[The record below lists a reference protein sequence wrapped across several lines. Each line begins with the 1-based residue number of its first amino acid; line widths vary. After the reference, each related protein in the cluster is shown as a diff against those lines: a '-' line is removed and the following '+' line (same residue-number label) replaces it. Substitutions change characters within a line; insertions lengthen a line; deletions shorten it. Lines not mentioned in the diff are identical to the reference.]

1 MNYSL
6 NILELAQTPYFPQI
20 LNLLNVVLILITA
33 LVTYL
38 SWRTARK
45 ANELQL
51 LPLLA
56 IYFRGKAL
64 KDRTIKIRNIGK
76 SPAYDIK
83 IESFTTILTDV
94 QHLWRLDLSLGGT
107 NVLVADE
114 EKALTMMSTDNGK
127 VADMNDF
134 MIFHLDP
141 DEDHERKR
149 VDLLLTFRNAEGNSY
164 YSEVETGM
172 GGLFVKPA
180 RRLNVLGKLY
190 IGRRRHYEKLLLI
203 LYKFK
208 WKFTKPYIKQP
219 RDRLI

>member
-1 MNYSL
+1 MNYWQ
-6 NILELAQTPYFPQI
+6 NFLELSQQPFFPQ
-20 LNLLNVVLILITA
+20 LLSLVNVILIFLTA
-33 LVTYL
+33 LIMYL
-38 SWRTARK
+38 SWDADKK

-64 KDRTIKIRNIGK
+64 KDRIIKIRNIGK

-94 QHLWRLDLSLGGT
+94 QHVWRLDLSLSGT
-107 NVLVADE
+107 NVLVTDE
-114 EKALTMMSTDNGK
+114 EKDLTIISTDNEK
-127 VADMNDF
+127 DTEMNDF

-141 DEDHERKR
+141 EENHKRERIN
-149 VDLLLTFRNAEGNSY
+149 LLLTFRNAEGNCY

-172 GGLFVKPA
+172 GGLFVRPSKRLDLWGKYYIS
-180 RRLNVLGKLY
+180 RRKY
-190 IGRRRHYEKLLLI
+190 HEKLLLI

-208 WKFTKPYIKQP
+208 WKFTKPHIKQTKGN
-219 RDRLI
+219 

>member
-1 MNYSL
+1 MNYWQQL
-6 NILELAQTPYFPQI
+6 LELSQHPFFPQLLSLMNVI
-20 LNLLNVVLILITA
+20 LIFLTVLIM
-33 LVTYL
+33 YL
-38 SWRTARK
+38 SWNVAQK

-56 IYFRGKAL
+56 IYFRGKTL

-76 SPAYDIK
+76 SPAYDIR

-114 EKALTMMSTDNGK
+114 EKDLTTMSTDNGK
-127 VADMNDF
+127 VTDMNDF

-141 DEDHERKR
+141 EESHERAR
-149 VDLLLTFRNAEGNSY
+149 VNLLLTFRNAEGNRY
-164 YSEVETGM
+164 YSEVETGI

-180 RRLNVLGKLY
+180 RRLNLLGKLY
-190 IGRRRHYEKLLLI
+190 ISRRKYYEKLLLM
-203 LYKFK
+203 LYRFK
-208 WKFTKPYIKQP
+208 WKFTKPYIKQSKN
-219 RDRLI
+219 I

>member
-1 MNYSL
+1 MNYWKQF
-6 NILELAQTPYFPQI
+6 LELSQQPYFPQLLSLMNII
-20 LNLLNVVLILITA
+20 LIFLTVLIM
-33 LVTYL
+33 YL
-38 SWRTARK
+38 SWSVAKK

-64 KDRTIKIRNIGK
+64 KDRVIKIRNIGK

-94 QHLWRLDLSLGGT
+94 QHLWRLDLSLSGT

-114 EKALTMMSTDNGK
+114 EKDLTAISTDNGK
-127 VADMNDF
+127 ITDMNDF

-141 DEDHERKR
+141 EEDHERKR
-149 VDLLLTFRNAEGNSY
+149 VNLLLTFRNAEGNRY
-164 YSEVETGM
+164 YSKVETGI
-172 GGLFVKPA
+172 GGLFVKPP

-190 IGRRRHYEKLLLI
+190 IGRRRYYEKLLLI
-203 LYKFK
+203 LHKFK